1 MLINDLMDL
10 AADVPTH
17 IAFGWAAWLAVGLVL
32 TIWHRRARAALVY
45 DNATPRQAAKPKS
58 GERPPSGARA
68 PKAAPAAAPASVG
81 DPFGDL
87 ETLLDEH
94 VGSHRTPGESPIL
107 SSAGSP
113 VLRAADQ
120 PAMADSKI

>member
-10 AADVPTH
+10 AADVPTN

-32 TIWHRRARAALVY
+32 TIWHRRVRAALVY
-45 DNATPRQAAKPKS
+45 DAPTSRPAARPKS
-58 GERPPSGARA
+58 GVRPPSGTRA
-68 PKAAPAAAPASVG
+68 PKAAPAPVG

-94 VGSHRTPGESPIL
+94 VGSHRTPGDSPIL

-113 VLRAADQ
+113 ILRAADQ